1 MSNFLAYLALVNRY
15 CVHRRKL
22 EKVPIL
28 QGEEELRLLNFQHN
42 LITKLERLD
51 SFRKLVFIDL
61 YNNRIEEIEGLD
73 ELRGLR
79 VLMLGKNR
87 YEIFG

>member
-1 MSNFLAYLALVNRY
+1 MSNFVNWIS
-15 CVHRRKL
+15 RRKL
-22 EKVPIL
+22 EKVPVL

-42 LITKLERLD
+42 LIVKMERLD

-61 YNNRIEEIEGLD
+61 YNNRIEEIEGLE

-87 YEIFG
+87 SVLTVF